1 MRGKDA
7 PRIINA
13 SVWSA
18 AVIGALAFSV
28 SLGAYFW
35 GVMDRQVTADV
46 AGGETTQAPLI
57 CPQGET
63 AVAIHNYPGGDF
75 LIGGTHSSYYLS
87 EKDKDFRCSFICVA
101 GDVNDP
107 KKLAEA
113 VKVKL
118 ERATIGGKDVIT
130 FSNGYAFSDFI
141 SRGNTGDKERAMTA
155 GVILNAVRPVTYNSQ
170 TKRWEGCNGPNSVR
184 YGEIKTAEQTIEQL
198 PERPSDEETKYQEPA
213 TTSKDT
219 TGADRI
225 AGAPQPYGAPTGG
238 DSTEDTSEGT
248 SISQKISNCRDLL
261 VQFNSDN
268 NLRKFSPKF
277 NTQVNKLLYELT
289 YKIKFEEDGFG
300 YNETTLNTCRV
311 IAQYYYDSI
320 QDEIGVENA
329 RNYFGGAF
337 NKILS
342 GSNSNTRGIIKVA
355 ADRIKNEYKNDLRKN
370 LLLSDFKKSLK
381 NAEKTPTQSF
391 YSQIK
396 QTLKKA
402 LSYPAT
408 LMKNFSARL
417 RDTLRK

>member
-35 GVMDRQVTADV
+35 GVMDRKVTADV
-46 AGGETTQAPLI
+46 AGGETTQAP
-57 CPQGET
+57 CPAGET
-63 AVAIHNYPGGDF
+63 PVAIHNYPGGDF

-87 EKDKDFRCSFICVA
+87 ESDKNFRCSFVCISTDTNKTVA
-101 GDVNDP
+101 QRV
-107 KKLAEA
+107 EA
-113 VKVKL
+113 KL
-118 ERATIGGKDVIT
+118 EGATIGGETAIT
-130 FSNGYAFSDFI
+130 FSNGYAFSDYI
-141 SRGNTGDKERAMTA
+141 SKADDVQRAKQRAMTA
-155 GVILNAVRPVTYNSQ
+155 GVILNAVRPVTYNLQ

-213 TTSKDT
+213 TTNKDTT

-225 AGAPQPYGAPTGG
+225 AGAPQPYGAPVGG